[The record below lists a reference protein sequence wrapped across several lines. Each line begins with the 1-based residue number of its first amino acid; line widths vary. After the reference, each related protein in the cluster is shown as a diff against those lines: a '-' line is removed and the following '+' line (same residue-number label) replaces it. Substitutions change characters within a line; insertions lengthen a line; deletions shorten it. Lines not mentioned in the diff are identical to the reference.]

1 MRRFIIIA
9 TMIVLVTACQ
19 KADHNGDLGGFWQLL
34 EIERNDT
41 ALSAKE
47 DKIFWS
53 IQLDLIQIAGRYG
66 RFQHRGDSLFIQ
78 MIDTKK
84 NELVKQGLDNATDER
99 FAVEL
104 LNKKSMRLRSK
115 GTRLTFRKF

>member
-1 MRRFIIIA
+1 MRRFIVIA

-19 KADHNGDLGGFWQLL
+19 KADHNGNLGGFWQLL
-34 EIERNDT
+34 EIERNNT
-41 ALSAKE
+41 SLNAKE

-53 IQLDLIQIAGRYG
+53 IQLDLIQISGRYG

>member
-1 MRRFIIIA
+1 MRRFIVIA

-53 IQLDLIQIAGRYG
+53 IQLDLIQISGRYG

-78 MIDTKK
+78 MIDTKE
-84 NELVKQGLDNATDER
+84 NELVREGIDNATDER

-104 LNKKSMRLRSK
+104 LNRKAMRLRSK
-115 GTRLTFRKF
+115 GARLTFRKF

>member
-9 TMIVLVTACQ
+9 TMIVLVTSCQ

-53 IQLDLIQIAGRYG
+53 IQLDLIQISGRYG

-78 MIDTKK
+78 MIDTKD
-84 NELVKQGLDNATDER
+84 NELVREGIDNASDER

-104 LNKKSMRLRSK
+104 LNRKAMRLRSK
-115 GTRLTFRKF
+115 GARLTFRKF

>member
-1 MRRFIIIA
+1 
-9 TMIVLVTACQ
+9 MIVLVTACQ

>member
-1 MRRFIIIA
+1 MRRFIVIA

-19 KADHNGDLGGFWQLL
+19 KADHNGELGGFWQLL

-53 IQLDLIQIAGRYG
+53 IQLDLIQISGRYG
-66 RFQHRGDSLFIQ
+66 RFQHMGDSLFIQ
-78 MIDTKK
+78 MIDTKE
-84 NELVKQGLDNATDER
+84 NELVREGIDNATDER

-104 LNKKSMRLRSK
+104 LNRKAMRLRSK
-115 GTRLTFRKF
+115 ETRLTFRKF

>member
-1 MRRFIIIA
+1 MRRFIVIA

-34 EIERNDT
+34 EIERNSST
-41 ALSAKE
+41 QATKE
-47 DKIFWS
+47 DKIFWR
-53 IQLDLIQIAGRYG
+53 IQLDLIQISGRYG

-78 MIDTKK
+78 MIDTKD
-84 NELVKQGLDNATDER
+84 NELVREGIDNASDER

-104 LNKKSMRLRSK
+104 LNRKAMRLRSK
-115 GTRLTFRKF
+115 GARLTFRKF

>member
-1 MRRFIIIA
+1 M
-9 TMIVLVTACQ
+9 TLLVTACQ

-53 IQLDLIQIAGRYG
+53 IQLDLIQISGRYG

-78 MIDTKK
+78 MIDTKE
-84 NELVKQGLDNATDER
+84 NELVREGIDNAIDER

-104 LNKKSMRLRSK
+104 LNRKSMRLRSK
-115 GTRLTFRKF
+115 GARLTFRKF

>member
-41 ALSAKE
+41 ALNAKE

-53 IQLDLIQIAGRYG
+53 IQLNLIQISGRYG

-104 LNKKSMRLRSK
+104 LNRKAMRLRSK
-115 GTRLTFRKF
+115 ETRLTFRKF